1 MGKDNMK
8 LAVFGTMW
16 NEEVMMYYY
25 RGFNKW
31 AQETGSIVDLYVC
44 HGRTNMDNPFNVG
57 EYAIYDLPELN
68 NYDGVVMIASNINQ
82 ESVRE
87 HLVQRIREAGIPC
100 VVVDHEIEG
109 FSRIYIDQENCL
121 RQMVHH
127 LWEHHGINQAA
138 YIGGLSSNVEA
149 AARLNGF
156 LEGMKEC
163 GIPIRQ
169 DWIFEKRFRYNDGY
183 DVVGELLSRG
193 EDFPDAIVCAND
205 DMAAG
210 VCEALEEAGIQVG
223 RDCMVTGFD
232 QYFLGENYAPS
243 ITTVRR
249 PRESIAYHACQMLE
263 NYKGPYALKEQ
274 ANLSFGQ
281 TCGCGVPFCKN
292 DIAFRKHVF
301 NTFNNRDIFSAML
314 AHMEEGMIAGDS
326 IEAIVESMEK
336 IFYRFQKGRCRI
348 MLQPEVESCPKS
360 SYTTYRTCTKE
371 FMFWEQENDKGDI
384 AGHAYVYA
392 PIHFLE
398 HLYGYCVFRDIPQF
412 LNNKELYNFTKSI
425 GFSLENMIQKNK
437 YAFVNNKLEDLYAT
451 DYLTGVYNRHGFA
464 KYAEDMLQHC
474 RCQGQEM
481 QVIFV
486 DIDGLKKINDQ
497 YGHEAGDVVI
507 RIVGHSVSQ
516 VADER
521 TKVFRYGGDEFL
533 ILHEGDGEFDVFCRK
548 VKEVIAEKRAAM
560 NLPYQVSAS
569 AGCVIAIP
577 GEQKSLDEYVKEA
590 DHIMYGIKQERHR
603 QEQS

>member
-1 MGKDNMK
+1 MR

-25 RGFNKW
+25 RGFNQW
-31 AQETGSIVDLYVC
+31 AQETSGIVDLFVC
-44 HGRTNMDNPFNVG
+44 HGRTNLENSFNVG
-57 EYAIYDLPELN
+57 EYAIFDLPDLSG
-68 NYDGVVMIASNINQ
+68 YDGVVMIASNINQ
-82 ESVRE
+82 EEVRE
-87 HLVQRIREAGIPC
+87 HLVQRVRQANIPC
-100 VVVDHEIEG
+100 VVVDYEIEG
-109 FSRIYIDQENCL
+109 FSRIYIDQENCI

-127 LWEHHGINQAA
+127 LCASHHIKNAA
-138 YIGGLSSNVEA
+138 YLGGLSSNVEGT
-149 AARLNGF
+149 ARMNGF
-156 LEGMKEC
+156 LQGMKEC
-163 GIPIRQ
+163 GLPVRE
-169 DWIFEKRFRYNDGY
+169 DWIFERRFRYNDGL
-183 DVVGELLSRG
+183 DVVCELLQRK
-193 EDFPDAIVCAND
+193 EEFPDAIVCAND

-210 VCEALEEAGIQVG
+210 ACEALDEAGIEVG
-223 RDCMVTGFD
+223 KECLVTGFD

-249 PRESIAYHACQMLE
+249 PRESIAYHACQMIQ
-263 NYKGPYALKEQ
+263 NYTEPYALKEQ

-301 NTFNNRDIFSAML
+301 GTFNNRDIFSAML

-326 IEAIVESMEK
+326 IDDIVESMEK
-336 IFYRFQKGRCRI
+336 FFCRFQKGRCRI
-348 MLQPEVESCPKS
+348 VLHPDVESRPNATYHS
-360 SYTTYRTCTKE
+360 YRTCTKE
-371 FMFWEQENDKGDI
+371 YFLWQNENEKDNI
-384 AGHAYVYA
+384 EGHAYVYA

-425 GFSLENMIQKNK
+425 GFSLENMVQKNK
-437 YAFVNNKLEDLYAT
+437 YALVNDKLEDLYET

-464 KYAEDMLQHC
+464 KYAEEMLAEC
-474 RCQGQEM
+474 RREGVEM

-507 RIVGHSVSQ
+507 RTVGHSVSE

-533 ILHEGDGEFDVFCRK
+533 VLHKGEGEFPLFCK
-548 VKEVIAEKRAAM
+548 HVKRVIDEKREAM
-560 NLPYQVSAS
+560 HLPYPVSAS

-577 GEQKSLDEYVKEA
+577 GEMKTLEEYVKEA
-590 DHIMYGIKQERHR
+590 DHVMYGIKQERHR
-603 QEQS
+603 QAQQ